1 MQSQNDLISRMA
13 RGGALSRLT
22 LWIAVLAIAVA
33 AIRLVSWIVGA
44 GIAVVGPGSGGA
56 LFGFLALLSAL
67 LVMSRSDREVGA
79 YGLAIRDAWRRDA
92 AIGFGVGC
100 GLIVLATALAIGL
113 GGWTIHVASIGKWVS
128 SLGKAFG
135 ALPLAIAAT
144 VTYAGF
150 VSGALGERG
159 SKITAIATPGLLY
172 GAASLLHPGGPTDGS
187 DVASAITAALLMATA
202 ASFRWRTGDIVRGAM
217 LLCGVFFAER
227 FIRKVALLGEAGSN
241 ETAQLLFAP
250 GRYPL
255 QSPAVWVGL
264 AVVLMVTMLRATGRP
279 EDEPSRPTAVSPTF
293 ARSYPFATM
302 GALAPLDVWLPQLW
316 RARFRIDVHY
326 LVRFVVTIIMSSA
339 NTLLTAPERLF
350 HWLISKRA
358 APANPVFLVGAHRSG
373 TTHLHNL
380 MSLDPQF
387 VAPTTWQVLNPFGFR
402 FSGRILR
409 PFFDLF
415 SPWKR
420 PMDAVAF
427 GMWAPA
433 EEEFAV
439 ANMSGLSP
447 DWSLRLPRLACYYD
461 RFGFPAELSERERGA
476 WAKTHATFLSSLRC
490 RDGQRLLLKNPH
502 NTGRIALLRSL
513 YPEATFVHIR
523 RNPLDVIRSNA
534 HLERTAH
541 VLFQLQD
548 PPDELRYET
557 RYLSLYRDMELA
569 FYEAAV
575 QIPVDHVIDI
585 RYEDLAANPK
595 RTLRCVYDQL
605 NLTWT
610 QEYESRLDAYLKLIS
625 DYKPTP
631 KKSMPPHEVEV
642 IETALADVAIH
653 WARSDATL
661 DPPSASQASE

>member
-1 MQSQNDLISRMA
+1 MQSQNDFISRLA
-13 RGGALSRLT
+13 RGGALNRLT
-22 LWIAVLAIAVA
+22 LWIALLAIAVA
-33 AIRLVSWIVGA
+33 AIRLVSWIFGA

-56 LFGFLALLSAL
+56 LLGFLALLCAL
-67 LVMSRSDREVGA
+67 LVMSRSDRDVGA

-92 AIGFGVGC
+92 AIGFSVGC
-100 GLIVLATALAIGL
+100 GLVVLAASLAIGL
-113 GGWTIHVASIGKWVS
+113 GGWSIHVASIGKWIS

-159 SKITAIATPGLLY
+159 PIVIAIAISGLLY

-187 DVASAITAALLMATA
+187 DVAAAITAALLMATA
-202 ASFRWRTGDIVRGAM
+202 SSCRWRTGDIVRGAM
-217 LLCGVFFAER
+217 LVCGVFFAER

-241 ETAQLLFAP
+241 ETAQALFAP
-250 GRYPL
+250 DRLPL

-264 AVVLMVTMLRATGRP
+264 AVVLIFTMARTAGQP
-279 EDEPSRPTAVSPTF
+279 SDDPSRPRTVSPTF

-350 HWLISKRA
+350 HWLIAKRA
-358 APANPVFLVGAHRSG
+358 APTNPVFLVGAHRSG

-380 MSLDPQF
+380 ISLDPQF

-447 DWSLRLPRLACYYD
+447 DWSLRLPRLAHHFD
-461 RFGFPAELSERERGA
+461 RFGFPDELSDRDRGA
-476 WAKTHATFLSSLRC
+476 WAKTHATFLSSLHC

-502 NTGRIALLRSL
+502 NTGRVALLRSL
-513 YPEATFVHIR
+513 YPDAAFVHIR
-523 RNPLDVIRSNA
+523 RNPIDVIRSNA
-534 HLERTAH
+534 HLARTAH

-548 PPDELRYET
+548 PPDELRYEM

-569 FYEAAV
+569 FYEAAS
-575 QIPVDHVIDI
+575 QIPHDHVIDI
-585 RYEDLAANPK
+585 RYEDLAKDPK
-595 RTLRCVYDQL
+595 RTLRRVYDQL
-605 NLTWT
+605 NLAWT
-610 QEYESRLDAYLKLIS
+610 QEYESRLDAYLELIA

-631 KKSMPPHEVEV
+631 KKPMPPDEVEA
-642 IETALADVAIH
+642 IEIALADAAIH
-653 WARSDATL
+653 WARSDAAL
-661 DPPSASQASE
+661 DTAPESHASA